1 MSSTLSRLLACCVLG
16 QLSGCAA
23 PATECA
29 QLATLPRSQ
38 LTEAQAP
45 DQTAGPGAAPLA
57 TEAAIRAAQG
67 IDPATA
73 LEHVELLASDALA
86 GRWARSAEARV
97 AARYIADHFAEAG
110 LTPIGDD
117 NDWWQPLGDEELA
130 PNVVG
135 MLPGQGDDWVVVGAH
150 YDHLRPRGRGDD
162 RIFNGADDNAS
173 GVAGLLEIV
182 AAFAEL
188 PDPNGAS
195 IVFIAFTGEEL
206 GLLGSRHFVDHPP
219 LPLERLRAV
228 VNLDMISRGEPGL
241 IFCEGG
247 ARSPWLRSLTDR
259 ANTRVGLTIRHDE
272 HPDWISGS
280 DHFPFM
286 QKGVPTLYFGV
297 EDHADYHRVSDHA
310 DRVLPGLIA
319 DVARL
324 SFWILLDA
332 ANSGPGE
339 AVSGQP
345 AN

>member
-1 MSSTLSRLLACCVLG
+1 M
-16 QLSGCAA
+16 
-23 PATECA
+23 
-29 QLATLPRSQ
+29 
-38 LTEAQAP
+38 
-45 DQTAGPGAAPLA
+45 
-57 TEAAIRAAQG
+57 
-67 IDPATA
+67 
-73 LEHVELLASDALA
+73 
-86 GRWARSAEARV
+86 

-110 LTPIGDD
+110 LTPAGDD
-117 NDWWQPLGDEELA
+117 NDWWQPLADEELT

-135 MLPGQGDDWVVVGAH
+135 MLPGRGDDWVVIGAH
-150 YDHLRPRGRGDD
+150 YDHLRPRSRGDD

-173 GVAGLLEIV
+173 GVAGLLELV
-182 AAFAEL
+182 AAFGEL
-188 PDPNGAS
+188 PEPNGAS
-195 IVFIAFTGEEL
+195 IVFIAFTGEEM
-206 GLLGSRHFVDHPP
+206 GLLGSRYFVDHPP

-247 ARSPWLRSLTDR
+247 ARSPWLRSLADR
-259 ANTRVGLTIRHDE
+259 ANARVGLTIRHDE

-310 DRVLPGLIA
+310 DRVMPELIA

-332 ANSGPGE
+332 ANSAPPE
-339 AVSGQP
+339 PSSGQTT
-345 AN
+345 N